1 MGDEEEKK
9 VETAEGQTDEKG
21 KAEMM
26 KRTRKRT
33 TALSAFTRALNAAN
47 NTISRPDVND
57 SMAKKMVQD
66 VERKYHDLEDACNDI
81 MVSVE
86 EEDAEFKKSDNAL
99 NEKLDL
105 LVDLKVRASK
115 ESDKG
120 DVSASEECKS
130 SESDKLLRTFSA
142 SLTLPRPQLKRFN
155 GSPSEF
161 SSFMSYIEAHVES
174 NVLDPRQRLSFLID
188 SCGDIAYDSICF
200 LSQRKNPESAYREAK
215 ETLKSLFGTVHQ
227 VNRAV
232 IEDCVSGASIKGG
245 DVSSLK
251 KLAISMRKA
260 IVTLEE
266 ADYTSELSSTEK
278 LVRIYQ
284 RLPAHLQHKWNDKV
298 YELREKNVN
307 PSFNDML
314 SIIDKHVKTRDNEY
328 CIDKPMSVKNV
339 TDKSP
344 RMKPIYAVSHNV
356 KRSCPMCG
364 NDHYLNQCSE
374 FLQLPVSSRHELIV
388 QKRLCRNCLH
398 SGHIASKCQRR
409 GMCKKCDCKHNSLL
423 HDDSYKRVQANEKAN
438 DSPTVNTENPN
449 VMTDGT
455 NVNYSVSKSGQSAGL
470 SCVEV
475 FVEGTDAMFKCKAI
489 VDPKSSVNLCTKRL
503 FDKLKLPCK
512 PFKTS
517 LNVATGTYDVSG
529 MKIEKAKVYAKNMID
544 NVVANDIM
552 SVQSIPLSVNNLFS
566 QDDVSQLSHLQDV
579 VIPHVSSS
587 EEIDL
592 LIGSGVPKAFHKI
605 EERKGND
612 DQIYAVRMTLGWELV
627 GPKPFHKSS
636 LDIVDSS
643 ALVSE
648 SVFLT
653 GNLGSGETTLIDNLS
668 TVFQNDFKDCTL
680 FNDEI
685 GPSLS
690 DKRAVQLVESSM
702 KLKDGQFTVGI
713 PWRENPT
720 NLPSVRDHVM
730 KRLNSLKMRFMKDKR
745 LHVAYREEMKGL
757 LDEGYIERSLSS
769 DSDLCHYIP
778 HHPVWHPKKGKL
790 RIVWDC
796 ALSLN
801 DFVYEGPDLLNSLV
815 EIIIRFR
822 RFKYAVCSDIRKM
835 YLNVKVPPNDRG
847 ALRILWWPEGDITRE
862 PVEYRATVH
871 IYGAKSSGFVA
882 NHCVRSL
889 AKDELH
895 PLVRETML
903 KDFYVDDQV
912 SSIENLDD
920 AMFTISEVQ
929 KVLDQAGF
937 HLTKFVSNCSSVLKD
952 VPDKDKVNMSEVS
965 TSELKADHA
974 TLGLIWNVRNDEI
987 SVPCNVPDVKE
998 VPNRRLL
1005 LSAVSKLYDPLG
1017 MISPCLLPL
1026 KGLIQ
1031 QKTHLSWD
1039 ESDDD
1044 IVNQW
1049 KDFCE
1054 LSRKIAD
1061 FVVPRCYKPVS
1072 SEFNDPVHVSIHGFS
1087 DASKQ
1092 GYAAVVYI
1100 RQVSVNGQVSVSFVY
1115 GKSRVAPKFKGHV
1128 PQATIPKLELNA
1140 AALLTKLVSKV
1151 VKCLG
1156 FKVDEATYWCDSQVV
1171 INCIHAVDRRFPVYW
1186 SNRIAII
1193 LGNSQVAQWRY
1204 VPTDKNPADVGSR
1217 GIVSKGF
1224 EKQVQFWVNG
1234 PTFLKLKS
1242 DEWPETMKAQT
1253 IEEVLVVSNA
1263 PEKDTVSSLLV
1274 HVVQFY
1280 SKLHKLLVVIARL
1293 LRFMRCPK
1301 LKDRSPIQVEDLKE
1315 ARKAIVR
1322 FEQRLLMLS
1331 HLKKLKPFCDKDGI
1345 VRVHSRIARS
1355 DHSYSLKFPIILPK
1369 NSHVTKLIVQD
1380 VHEANSH
1387 ASPLHVLNLL
1397 RQEFWIVG
1405 GRNTVK
1411 GALRS
1416 CRRCIEENAR
1426 PLQQEMS
1433 VLPDERI
1440 QVSYP
1445 FQFVGVDYFGP
1456 FMCKV
1461 RRQRV
1466 KRYGC
1471 IFVCLSTRAVHIECV
1486 HSLETSAFLSAAWFG
1501 RGPPRP
1507 PGAQSRLAATTRR
1520 QCALA
1525 SYR

>member
-1 MGDEEEKK
+1 MGDEEENK

-26 KRTRKRT
+26 KRMRKRT

-57 SMAKKMVQD
+57 SMVKKMVQD
-66 VERKYHDLEDACNDI
+66 VESKYHDLEDACNDI

-174 NVLDPRQRLSFLID
+174 NVLDPRQCLSFLID

-344 RMKPIYAVSHNV
+344 RMKSVYAVSQNI
-356 KRSCPMCG
+356 KRSCPMCVD
-364 NDHYLNQCSE
+364 DHYLNQCSE

-423 HDDSYKRVQANEKAN
+423 HDDSYKRVQANENTN
-438 DSPTVNTENPN
+438 DSPTVNTENSN
-449 VMTDGT
+449 VTTDGT
-455 NVNYSVSKSGQSAGL
+455 KVNYSVSKSGQSAGL

-529 MKIEKAKVYAKNMID
+529 MKIEKANVYAKNMID

-653 GNLGSGETTLIDNLS
+653 GNLGSGETTLIDDLS

-680 FNDEI
+680 FSDEI

-720 NLPSVRDHVM
+720 NLPSVKDHVM

-745 LHVAYREEMKGL
+745 LHIAYREEMKGFL
-757 LDEGYIERSLSS
+757 NKGYIERSMSN
-769 DSDLCHYIP
+769 DSDLC
-778 HHPVWHPKKGKL
+778 
-790 RIVWDC
+790 
-796 ALSLN
+796 
-801 DFVYEGPDLLNSLV
+801 
-815 EIIIRFR
+815 
-822 RFKYAVCSDIRKM
+822 
-835 YLNVKVPPNDRG
+835 
-847 ALRILWWPEGDITRE
+847 
-862 PVEYRATVH
+862 
-871 IYGAKSSGFVA
+871 
-882 NHCVRSL
+882 
-889 AKDELH
+889 
-895 PLVRETML
+895 LVRETML

-1387 ASPLHVLNLL
+1387 ASPLHVLN
-1397 RQEFWIVG
+1397 
-1405 GRNTVK
+1405 K
-1411 GALRS
+1411 
-1416 CRRCIEENAR
+1416 
-1426 PLQQEMS
+1426 
-1433 VLPDERI
+1433 VLIKD
-1440 QVSYP
+1440 
-1445 FQFVGVDYFGP
+1445 
-1456 FMCKV
+1456 K
-1461 RRQRV
+1461 
-1466 KRYGC
+1466 KR
-1471 IFVCLSTRAVHIECV
+1471 FES
-1486 HSLETSAFLSAAWFG
+1486 
-1501 RGPPRP
+1501 
-1507 PGAQSRLAATTRR
+1507 
-1520 QCALA
+1520 
-1525 SYR
+1525 